1 MKVFLNVSNHPS
13 DRWDESQKK
22 GALELFQSSSSEEV
36 KWLDIAYPAIPPQ
49 ATLPEVK
56 EICDTV
62 VSQIK
67 ALVNEGDEVI
77 ALVQGEMTSLF
88 YLVPALQKQGIKVFA
103 ATTERVAVE
112 NGGVKTSIFKFCKFR
127 EYPTL

>member
-22 GALELFQSSSSEEV
+22 GALELFQSSGEIKFV
-36 KWLDIAYPAIPPQ
+36 DIQYPQIPPQ
-49 ATLPEVK
+49 ATLGEVK
-56 EICDTV
+56 SICDKTM
-62 VSQIK
+62 SQIK
-67 ALVNEGDEVI
+67 SLVNAGDEVVS
-77 ALVQGEMTSLF
+77 LCQGEMTSLF
-88 YLVPALQKQGIKVFA
+88 FLVPAMQALGIKVFA

-112 NGGVKTSIFKFCKFR
+112 NGGIKTSIFKFCRFR